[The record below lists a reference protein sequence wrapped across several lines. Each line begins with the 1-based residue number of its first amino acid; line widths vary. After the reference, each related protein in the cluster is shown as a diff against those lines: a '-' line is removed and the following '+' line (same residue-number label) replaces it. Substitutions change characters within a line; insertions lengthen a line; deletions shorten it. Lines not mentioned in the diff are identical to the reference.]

1 MIIKQIELV
10 DFRIYKGSNILDL
23 SPEPNKNIF
32 IVSGKNGF
40 GKTTFLM
47 SLVWCL
53 YGRQMQDVDELYKKE
68 IADQGGYPKYI
79 VNSLNRQARIDGR
92 KSFSVKLV
100 INNAIIPELSCN
112 EIQIT
117 RTYNTQTGEEN
128 LDILIDGFENE
139 LIRDLRNEKMRGEE
153 NFIRDYL
160 LPIEIAKFFFFD
172 AEKVVNLAEVN
183 TPDQRRNLSQAY
195 SEILGIKKYEDT
207 RREIEDTQL
216 RLRSKNADIKEQE
229 YINNLEAEIRNAE
242 LEIANNEDGI
252 GRLENQKIELRY
264 ESDEIQRKLIRVGSL
279 ITIDE
284 LETIRNKER
293 GLESDLKNIQDDLA
307 KSYDIIPFAIAGG
320 NVNELILQINSES
333 EYKQSKFNQDNIK
346 DSADKVIDDLIE
358 EQKKFK
364 GVITRNVQD
373 FYFDTITKLI
383 KKHFFSDVPEFA
395 EDFEVLHDFSE
406 AETNELNA
414 LVSNLKSSFQE
425 HFKRLNFEYNAT
437 RNELQQIRRRIADAE
452 AMAEDAI
459 VKADR
464 ERKAELDKK
473 IEELSREIFRLE
485 LRNKELSSNIIQK
498 EKLRED
504 LRKRLKAAAK
514 DKVKDKLTEDLS
526 RKLREYINI
535 YKDRKKKSLADQIL
549 SGLQK
554 LMHKKGFVERVE
566 VAIRGEDI
574 EIDLYDKTG
583 DVIRKEGL
591 SKGEQQLYAT
601 ALLHGLVEES
611 DIEFPVFIDS
621 PMQKFDEEHA
631 ENIVKFFYPSI
642 SEQVILFPLINKE
655 LSAREY
661 EMLLPNVARAFL
673 IVNKNANQSGFEQV
687 EPAALFDEYNAL
699 YNI

>member
-1 MIIKQIELV
+1 MIIKQIELI

-23 SPEPNKNIF
+23 SPASNKNIF

-53 YGRQMQDVDELYKKE
+53 YGRQMQDVDDLYKKE
-68 IADQGGYPKYI
+68 ISDQGGYPKYI

-92 KSFSVKLV
+92 KSFSVKL
-100 INNAIIPELSCN
+100 IITNAIIPELSCN
-112 EIQIT
+112 EIHVT

-183 TPDQRRNLSQAY
+183 TPDQRRTLSQAY
-195 SEILGIKKYEDT
+195 SEILGIKKYDDT
-207 RREIEDTQL
+207 RKEIEDTQL

-229 YINNLEAEIRNAE
+229 YINNLEAEIRNAG
-242 LEIANNEDGI
+242 LEIVKNEEEI
-252 GRLENQKIELRY
+252 GRFENQKIELKY

-279 ITIDE
+279 ITIEE
-284 LETIRNKER
+284 LEVIRSKER
-293 GLESDLKNIQDDLA
+293 NLESDLKNIQEDLA
-307 KSYDIIPFAIAGG
+307 RSYDIIPFAIAGG
-320 NVNELILQINSES
+320 NLNELVLQINSES
-333 EYKQSKFNQDNIK
+333 EYKQSKFSQDNIK
-346 DSADKVIDDLIE
+346 DSAEKVIDDLIE

-364 GVITRNVQD
+364 GVITRQVQD
-373 FYFDTITKLI
+373 FYFNTITTLI

-395 EDFEVLHDFSE
+395 EDFEVLHDYSE
-406 AETNELNA
+406 AESNELNV

-425 HFKRLNFEYNAT
+425 HFKRINFEYNAT
-437 RNELQQIRRRIADAE
+437 RNELTQIRRRIADAE

-464 ERKAELDKK
+464 ERKAELDLR
-473 IEELSREIFRLE
+473 IDSVSRDIFRLE
-485 LRNKELSSNIIQK
+485 LRNKDLNGAIVQK
-498 EKLRED
+498 EKLKED
-504 LRKRLKAAAK
+504 LRKKLKAAAK
-514 DKVKDKLTEDLS
+514 DRVKDKLTDDLS
-526 RKLREYINI
+526 RKLKEYINL

-574 EIDLYDKTG
+574 EIDLYDNSG
-583 DVIRKEGL
+583 EIIRKEGL

-655 LSAREY
+655 LSEKEY

-673 IVNKNANQSGFEQV
+673 IVNKNANQSGFEEV
-687 EPAALFDEYNAL
+687 DPSNLFVEYNAL
-699 YNI
+699 YNN

>member
-242 LEIANNEDGI
+242 LEIANNEDEI

-284 LETIRNKER
+284 LEAIRSKER

-395 EDFEVLHDFSE
+395 EDFEILHDFSE
-406 AETNELNA
+406 SETIELNA
-414 LVSNLKSSFQE
+414 LVSNLRSSFQE
-425 HFKRLNFEYNAT
+425 HFKRLNFEYNST

-464 ERKAELDKK
+464 ERKAELDRK
-473 IEELSREIFRLE
+473 IEDLSREIFRLE
-485 LRNKELSSNIIQK
+485 LRNKELTSSIIQK

-504 LRKRLKAAAK
+504 LRKKLKAAAK

-554 LMHKKGFVERVE
+554 LMHKKGFVDRVE

-574 EIDLYDKTG
+574 EIDLYDKAG

-687 EPAALFDEYNAL
+687 EPVALFDEYNAL